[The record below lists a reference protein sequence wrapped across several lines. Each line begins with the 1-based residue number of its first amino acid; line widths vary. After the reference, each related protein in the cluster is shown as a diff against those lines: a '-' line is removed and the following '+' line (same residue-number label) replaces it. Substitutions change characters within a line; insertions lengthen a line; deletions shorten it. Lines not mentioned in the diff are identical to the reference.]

1 MNMTKRLVLQ
11 GVGGSHAAG
20 LATATSDTDTF
31 QVYVQPLPFYLGAKM
46 SNDRP
51 AQKVD
56 SGQDV
61 TAYEFRHFVGQC
73 AKGNPTPLR
82 LLYLNKYDHLS
93 GAGARLVDNRK
104 LFLSKACVA
113 PFLGAA
119 HSYMQRAKNVNPN
132 VTSVR
137 PMTIDAG
144 KDASNA
150 MLLVWQLWDVLQYGH
165 LPIKMHDYVTDY
177 LREVRAGKHTWEA
190 IDKQYNFMLDWARTL
205 ETSTTLPDQPDMD
218 ALNLLCTECVLHP
231 THN

>member
-1 MNMTKRLVLQ
+1 MNRTKQLVLQ

-31 QVYVQPLPFYLGAKM
+31 QVYVHPLPYYLGARLT
-46 SNDRP
+46 NDRP

-82 LLYLNKYDHLS
+82 LLFLNQYDHLS
-93 GAGARLVDNRK
+93 GAGVRLVDNRK
-104 LFLSKACVA
+104 LFLSKACID

-119 HSYMQRAKNVNPN
+119 HSYMQRAKNATDGND
-132 VTSVR
+132 VTPS
-137 PMTIDAG
+137 AG

-165 LPIKMHDYVTDY
+165 LPIKMHEYVTDF
-177 LREVRAGKHTWEA
+177 LREVRAGRVTWNDIE
-190 IDKQYNFMLDWARTL
+190 KQYNFMLEWAGNVAV
-205 ETSTTLPDQPDMD
+205 STTLPDRPDMD
-218 ALNLLCTECVLHP
+218 AINLLCTECVLHP
-231 THN
+231 DHN

>member
-1 MNMTKRLVLQ
+1 MNRTKQLVLQ

-31 QVYVQPLPFYLGAKM
+31 QVYVHPLPYYLGARLT
-46 SNDRP
+46 NDRP

-82 LLYLNKYDHLS
+82 LLFLNQYDHLS
-93 GAGARLVDNRK
+93 GAGVRLVDNRK
-104 LFLSKACVA
+104 LFLSKACID

-119 HSYMQRAKNVNPN
+119 HSYMQRAKNATDGN
-132 VTSVR
+132 
-137 PMTIDAG
+137 
-144 KDASNA
+144 DASNA

-165 LPIKMHDYVTDY
+165 LPIKMHEYVTDF
-177 LREVRAGKHTWEA
+177 LREVRAGRVTWNDIE
-190 IDKQYNFMLDWARTL
+190 KQYNFMLEWAGNVAV
-205 ETSTTLPDQPDMD
+205 STTLPDQPDMD
-218 ALNLLCTECVLHP
+218 AINLLCTECVLHP
-231 THN
+231 DHN